1 MKIFSL
7 IIPFVF
13 YAFADATSSINVRGG
28 RKLQEHQHAEPL
40 GGYSTVTNFNDNP
53 MIVEAAQFVLS
64 SLQQQDSNSN
74 SNSMPD
80 ELFGTTTTTTKAKTI
95 ISTYQIIEV
104 SQQVVAGMNIKLTM
118 LFQDGGSNCVGACNV
133 VVYNHFG
140 EMSVT
145 SWNKQITCEEAETR
159 LAETE
164 KLKLTTEGGDTDNTV
179 VVLEDF
185 SNPVHTWTEKN
196 DPVMGGK
203 STGTFSI
210 QNGLGK
216 FVGEVV
222 DVPFLH
228 APGFITSQTSDHKV
242 FPDITSCQALQ
253 IIAKSNT
260 NYSGYRIS
268 FGKAHAPGGKFFA
281 FGYKA
286 NLDNVPTGDDFG
298 KVTIPFTQFT
308 DFWDDSTGDP
318 IHTCQEDPRFCPDE
332 MTLKN
337 IKVLE
342 IWGEGVGG
350 LVDLEIQR
358 IQAVGC
364 NDSQ

>member
-1 MKIFSL
+1 MKNFSL
-7 IIPFVF
+7 IVTFVF
-13 YAFADATSSINVRGG
+13 CAFAEAATSTNVRGDG
-28 RKLQEHQHAEPL
+28 RKLQEHDHPPL
-40 GGYSTVTNFNDNP
+40 GGYSTVTNFNDDP
-53 MIVEAAQFVLS
+53 MTVEAAKFVLS
-64 SLQQQDSNSN
+64 SLQQQDSTN
-74 SNSMPD
+74 SNSMPY
-80 ELFGTTTTTTKAKTI
+80 EFFGTTKAKAIT
-95 ISTYQIIEV
+95 TYQIIEV

-118 LFQDGGSNCVGACNV
+118 LFQDDESNCVGACNV

-145 SWNKQITCEEAETR
+145 SWNKQISCEEAETR
-159 LAETE
+159 LAEE
-164 KLKLTTEGGDTDNTV
+164 KLAGTESDNTV

-185 SNPVHTWTEKN
+185 SNPVHTWTEMN

-210 QNGLGK
+210 QDGLGK

-228 APGFITSQTSDHKV
+228 APGFIKGQTSDHKV
-242 FPDITSCQALQ
+242 YPDITSCQALQ

-260 NYSGYRIS
+260 EYTGYRIS

-286 NLDNVPTGDDFG
+286 NLDVVSTTGDDDFG
-298 KVTIPFTQFT
+298 KVTIPFSQFT

-350 LVDLEIQR
+350 FVDLEIQR

-364 NDSQ
+364 NDSI